1 MMAGKDQRKKPG
13 KPGAGGKPK
22 AASGPVIETAPLSRP
37 ESGDSPASSHPAVRS
52 KLVGSGGDHPA
63 MSLRG
68 TRPDSAKATAATAD
82 AGKAG
87 QDQTARPSSTP
98 PARDAVSDAKPATG
112 TTRAEKPPS
121 EASSLSSAL
130 DKATD
135 PPSAGAVPK
144 VTSEPRAG
152 SGPTKT
158 AGGGADRPPPPAP
171 RRGGFWPLAL
181 GGVVAAGLGAAATW
195 YVIPNLPEG
204 WRPGPVAEA
213 PAIDT
218 EALKQQI
225 IAELPAPAA
234 AMPDSDAID
243 AAVGAALADAQSGIE
258 ATARAAAEQ
267 EVTRRLAEAGA
278 GADSTTELAAA
289 LQAQDERID
298 VLGQRLDDLA
308 SASAGDTPTDSAPV
322 STGAGSASTAVL
334 APGALDEMRKE
345 LDGLQADLDDL
356 AFRPDP
362 EPGASA
368 EDLARIDARI
378 AEAEPR
384 LDALE
389 ARLSGLSAA
398 MRAGEALR
406 SGDADALAGATQAL
420 TDAGLDD
427 AARLA
432 ADVPTLA
439 QLQDSYDRAARA
451 ALKAAR
457 AASPPDNVFSGIGA
471 FLADQT
477 GARSVR
483 PRGGDD
489 PDAIQSRAGALVE
502 AGDIVGALNELDAM
516 PEAGR
521 DAMSGWLTDAN
532 AWVAVQDALG
542 KITQPAI
549 SSE

>member
-1 MMAGKDQRKKPG
+1 MMAGKDTRKKPG
-13 KPGAGGKPK
+13 KAGTGGKPQ
-22 AASGPVIETAPLSRP
+22 AASGPVIETAPASRP
-37 ESGDSPASSHPAVRS
+37 ESADSPASSHPKISS

-63 MSLRG
+63 MPPRG
-68 TRPDSAKATAATAD
+68 AGPDSAKTTTETAG
-82 AGKAG
+82 AGKTG
-87 QDQTARPSSTP
+87 QDQTVRPSSTP
-98 PARDAVSDAKPATG
+98 PAGGAVSDAKPDIE
-112 TTRAEKPPS
+112 TTRVKKPLS
-121 EASSLSSAL
+121 EAASA
-130 DKATD
+130 ASASTTTSG
-135 PPSAGAVPK
+135 PPPTGAVPK
-144 VTSEPRAG
+144 VTSDPPSG
-152 SGPTKT
+152 GGPTKT
-158 AGGGADRPPPPAP
+158 TGAGAGHPRPPAP
-171 RRGGFWPLAL
+171 RKGGFWPLAF

-204 WRPGPVAEA
+204 WRPGPVVEA
-213 PAIDT
+213 PSIDT

-225 IAELPAPAA
+225 IAELPAPDATI
-234 AMPDSDAID
+234 PDSDAVS
-243 AAVGAALADAQSGIE
+243 AAVAAALADAQPAIE

-267 EVTRRLAEAGA
+267 EVSRRLAEAGA
-278 GADSTTELAAA
+278 EADSTTELAAA
-289 LQAQDERID
+289 LQAQDERINA
-298 VLGQRLDDLA
+298 LGQRLDELA
-308 SASAGDTPTDSAPV
+308 SASAGDSPTD
-322 STGAGSASTAVL
+322 AGSASTAVL
-334 APGALDEMRKE
+334 ATGALDELRNK
-345 LDGLQADLDDL
+345 LDGLQADLDEL
-356 AFRPDP
+356 ASRPDP

-398 MRAGEALR
+398 MQAGEALR
-406 SGDADALAGATQAL
+406 SGDTDALADATQAL

-451 ALKAAR
+451 ALKAVR
-457 AASPPDNVFSGIGA
+457 AASPPDSVFSGIGA

-489 PDAIQSRAGALVE
+489 PDAIQSRAGAAVE
-502 AGDIVGALNELDAM
+502 AGDIVGALSELDAM

-521 DAMSGWLTDAN
+521 EAMSDWLADAN
-532 AWVAVQDALG
+532 AWVAAQDALD